1 MHLFTYDEFLELKKS
16 DFKVQMVADL
26 KQYFD
31 PSKLLVGMKVEH
43 DPFDDDG
50 YIDIFKEENAG

>member
-1 MHLFTYDEFLELKKS
+1 
-16 DFKVQMVADL
+16 MVADL

-31 PSKLLVGMKVEH
+31 PSKLLVGMKEEN